1 MMGDTPR
8 RTAVNPIRIR
18 KTLDSATVHLPE
30 LEPLIGR
37 TVEFIVLDDTPA
49 FRQLETRE
57 TFLGLAPPDPTPEQH
72 AANMTE
78 LRRTA
83 TTDLVSAAWL
93 ELIEGD
99 GLDVAAIIQA
109 RGME

>member
-1 MMGDTPR
+1 
-8 RTAVNPIRIR
+8 VNAIRIR

-57 TFLGLAPPDPTPEQH
+57 TFFALAPPDPTPEEY
-72 AANMTE
+72 AANMAE
-78 LRRTA
+78 MWKMA
-83 TTDLVSAAWL
+83 
-93 ELIEGD
+93 EGD
-99 GLDVAAIIQA
+99 PKLTAFLHAVEDGSIDIDAIIQA
-109 RGME
+109 RGLE